1 MCGTIDYLAPEMI
14 ENRAHDHAVDNWML
28 GVLCFE
34 FLYGVPPFEEDDQK
48 ATFRRIMKVDLNFP
62 SIPLVSAEAK
72 DLIRKL
78 LVKDSSKRLSLQK
91 ILEHPWIIK
100 SAEPPVQ

>member
-48 ATFRRIMKVDLNFP
+48 ATFRR
-62 SIPLVSAEAK
+62 
-72 DLIRKL
+72 
-78 LVKDSSKRLSLQK
+78 
-91 ILEHPWIIK
+91 
-100 SAEPPVQ
+100 